1 MAGVHNNGQV
11 GHLVQHHH
19 TGKVEGVAHAGLK
32 GADAA
37 LAEDDILVALSH
49 DVLGAHHELFQR
61 IGKAALEQHRLL
73 LTADGL
79 EQLKVLHVAGTHLN
93 EVYILEQGQVLG
105 VHDLGH
111 DGSTGGAACQ
121 LEQVEA
127 LAAHTLKGVRRGAG
141 LECAAAQQGST
152 RSLHALCAV
161 GDLLLALDAAGACN
175 DRKVSA
181 ADLYAVHI
189 DHAVVRV
196 ELAVGLLIRLGH
208 AAAGLH
214 HRVCQHPALG
224 HGLGV
229 ADQAQNVALTALGI
243 VDLQAHILQFVAELA
258 YLYLRCV
265 LFEYDDHSALS
276 PLPYRVKR
284 RGRPAPLPQLA
295 VSNFRVLKCV
305 TL

>member
-1 MAGVHNNGQV
+1 MR
-11 GHLVQHHH
+11 
-19 TGKVEGVAHAGLK
+19 GLN
-32 GADAA
+32 APPRSREAPAA
-37 LAEDDILVALSH
+37 
-49 DVLGAHHELFQR
+49 F
-61 IGKAALEQHRLL
+61 
-73 LTADGL
+73 
-79 EQLKVLHVAGTHLN
+79 
-93 EVYILEQGQVLG
+93 
-105 VHDLGH
+105 
-111 DGSTGGAACQ
+111 
-121 LEQVEA
+121 
-127 LAAHTLKGVRRGAG
+127 
-141 LECAAAQQGST
+141 T
-152 RSLHALCAV
+152 RLCAV
-161 GDLLLALDAAGACN
+161 GDLLLALNAAGACN